1 MKMKK
6 IISIFIIAVM
16 CLSLFS
22 CKKNDVQTNLW
33 ESATYTEDATF
44 GNGAKTVEV
53 EVIAEEKSVT
63 FKINT
68 DKETLGEALSEHKLI
83 TGEEGAYG
91 IYIKAVN
98 GITADYD
105 VDQSYWSLSKAGE
118 YMMTGVDGE
127 KISGGERYELTYTK

>member
-1 MKMKK
+1 MKK

>member
-1 MKMKK
+1 MKK
-6 IISIFIIAVM
+6 TISIFIIAVM

-22 CKKNDVQTNLW
+22 CKKNDVQTSLW

-53 EVIAEEKSVT
+53 EVIAEEKSVI